1 MSDVLRAFLLVA
13 GALLATARND
23 TSARVMLDGG
33 RYVPMWRGRLDP
45 IYGLSYFTPSLIVNK
60 CSPKYVSSTKLGQSL
75 ARLLAC
81 LLAGWLT
88 HHQPTHPLTHPPNT
102 PTPHSFAS
110 RQSCSLIAGETYP
123 YSKVV
128 TDPSSGNPNQPV
140 LRVKY
145 PAGSWSPG
153 SAKPGGVLDY
163 AFPTKTEP
171 FEKSFPVSTEV
182 CGESKLAR
190 SHSLILTTPALALS
204 TGSHSRVR
212 GLLSLQ
218 L

>member
-60 CSPKYVSSTKLGQSL
+60 CSPKYVSKRNSASRSL
-75 ARLLAC
+75 AC
-81 LLAGWLT
+81 WLAGS
-88 HHQPTHPLTHPPNT
+88 PTTNPLTHPPT
-102 PTPHSFAS
+102 HLTHPPPLSFAR

-128 TDPSSGNPNQPV
+128 TDPSSDNPNQPV

-190 SHSLILTTPALALS
+190 SHSLILTTPSLALS

>member
-81 LLAGWLT
+81 LLAGS
-88 HHQPTHPLTHPPNT
+88 PTTNPLTHPPTHLTHPPLFRSLADNLAPLSRERPIHTRKSLRT
-102 PTPHSFAS
+102 PQAAT
-110 RQSCSLIAGETYP
+110 QTSL
-123 YSKVV
+123 S
-128 TDPSSGNPNQPV
+128 
-140 LRVKY
+140 
-145 PAGSWSPG
+145 
-153 SAKPGGVLDY
+153 
-163 AFPTKTEP
+163 
-171 FEKSFPVSTEV
+171 
-182 CGESKLAR
+182 
-190 SHSLILTTPALALS
+190 
-204 TGSHSRVR
+204 
-212 GLLSLQ
+212 
-218 L
+218 